1 MPMKDFEGSNAMTS
15 PSRPRN
21 TRSGPVP
28 AATVSR
34 LTLYLRELAD
44 VLDKGE
50 ETISSRRLAELSNVT
65 SASVRSDFQFI
76 GVSGVSGRGYNVRH
90 LTEQIKDALGLS
102 LVQRTI
108 VVGMGNLGR
117 ALISYPGF
125 QSRGFEIVAAFDTD
139 PQKFGMRV
147 GKLAVQSLE
156 ELEGVVAEQQVSLA
170 MLAVPA
176 DVAMDVARRLW
187 AAGVSGILNF
197 APASLGEGEYVNV
210 DVAAQLQQLSFRTR
224 SRAVTKSP
232 RQIDGEEE
240 LSRGSHE
247 GQEQPK
253 RGSHGDTE
261 TQRK

>member
-1 MPMKDFEGSNAMTS
+1 MSHP
-15 PSRPRN
+15 PRPRN

-34 LTLYLRELAD
+34 LTLYLRELEELAGRGD
-44 VLDKGE
+44 
-50 ETISSRRLAELSNVT
+50 ETISSSRLAERLHVT

-76 GVSGVSGRGYNVRH
+76 GVNGVSGRGYNIRN
-90 LTEQIKDALGLS
+90 LIEQIKDALGLS
-102 LVQRTI
+102 LIQRTI

-125 QSRGFEIVAAFDTD
+125 QSRGFEIVAAFDSD
-139 PQKFGMRV
+139 PNKIGLRV
-147 GKLAVQSLE
+147 GKLVVQGLEDLEAVTEQ
-156 ELEGVVAEQQVSLA
+156 QQVSLA

-197 APASLGEGEYVNV
+197 APTALGEGEYVNV

-224 SRAVTKSP
+224 SQAAANAARRSKGKS
-232 RQIDGEEE
+232 
-240 LSRGSHE
+240 
-247 GQEQPK
+247 
-253 RGSHGDTE
+253 
-261 TQRK
+261 